1 MDRERWARIEGVFN
15 DALDRPAS
23 ERAAFLDQACAGDPE
38 LRASV
43 DALLAEWTADP
54 DFMETPLV
62 TVSEGVASPT
72 NGRSVG
78 PFRVVRELARGGMGE
93 VFLAVLEREDF
104 RRTVALKVIQ
114 RGAMSD
120 DALRRFRLERRIL
133 ASLRHPN
140 IAQLLDGGTTDD
152 GRPYVAMEYVE
163 GEPIDVYCEARNLP
177 VADRLRLFRKV
188 CDAVQYAH
196 RQLVVHR
203 DLKPANILVTDRG
216 EPKLL
221 DFGIGKLLEPDPD
234 ETGETGETALDVT
247 RTGARALTPS
257 HASPEQVR
265 GERVTVASDVYQLG
279 VLLYELLA
287 GRRPHQAQED
297 SLVHLERAILEDD
310 PPPPSARRRVP
321 RDLDTICLMALRKE
335 PERRYASAAA
345 LADDVGRYLDGLPV
359 MARPDTLGYR
369 AGKFVRRHTAAVAV
383 TALLAVGLLAA
394 TVYTSVQS
402 RRVAAERD
410 RAVEVQGFLLEM
422 FGATGPDQA
431 GDSVTARQLLDRQAD
446 ALTSLYAD
454 QPVLRARMM
463 AVLADGYDR
472 LGVRDEAR
480 SLAED
485 ALALRRETLGPSHP
499 DVAASLALL
508 GWIRHQQGE
517 AGAADSLLQA
527 AVDMYRTARPRDAA
541 GLSRA
546 LNDLGVVREAGGET
560 EAAASLYE
568 EALTLRRD
576 RYGDAHRAVAVTAS
590 NLAVI
595 RYRQGDY
602 EGAARAGEEALAVM
616 RRAVGPDHQRSIIIQ
631 NNLAAIRLAMGD
643 PAGAE
648 AQYRDLVQRQ
658 SRLQGPDHPVTLN
671 LRAALASTLAN
682 QLKHAE
688 AEAAYRSLLA
698 DLEPRLGTDHP
709 QMALLSQRLADA
721 LVGQHRGDEALPI
734 LDRARAVLVDAYGPT
749 DLRVARLTES
759 QAQAWDDVGRRDT
772 AETLHRRAVAGFD
785 AALPEGHPE
794 RGLVRLRLAHRIK
807 TAGRYRDALD
817 AYREAE
823 ELLAIQLPPTHR
835 ARHEARL
842 QIAALHLRLG
852 NQAAADSVLAV
863 AAPLMAEGA
872 DSAQVATYDS
882 LRAVT
887 DR

>member
-1 MDRERWARIEGVFN
+1 MDRERWARIEAVFN
-15 DALDRPAS
+15 DALDRPAG
-23 ERAAFLDQACAGDPE
+23 ERAAFLDQACAGDPA
-38 LRASV
+38 LRAEV
-43 DALLAEWTADP
+43 DAMLTEWDADP

-62 TVSEGVASPT
+62 TVSEGVAAPT

-78 PFRVVRELARGGMGE
+78 PFRVVRELGRGGMGE

-133 ASLRHPN
+133 AGLRHPN

-163 GEPIDVYCEARNLP
+163 GEPIDAYCDARELP

-203 DLKPANILVTDRG
+203 DLKPANILVTPRG

-221 DFGIGKLLEPDPD
+221 DFGIGKLMEPDPAETD
-234 ETGETGETALDVT
+234 EPLDVT

-287 GRRPHQAQED
+287 GRRPHQAQEE
-297 SLVHLERAILEDD
+297 SLVHLERAILEDH
-310 PPPPSARRRVP
+310 PAPPSAHRRVH
-321 RDLDTICLMALRKE
+321 RDLDVITLMALRKE

-345 LADDVGRYLDGLPV
+345 LADDVGRHLDGLPV
-359 MARPDTLGYR
+359 LARHDTLGYR
-369 AGKFVRRHTAAVAV
+369 AGKFVRRHAAAVAV
-383 TALLAVGLLAA
+383 AAILALGLLGATIYTAA
-394 TVYTSVQS
+394 QS

-431 GDSVTARQLLDRQAD
+431 GDSVTARQLLDRQAE
-446 ALTSLYAD
+446 ALGSLYAE

-472 LGVRDEAR
+472 LGVRDPAR
-480 SLAED
+480 RLAE
-485 ALALRRETLGPSHP
+485 ASLALRRETLGETHP

-517 AGAADSLLQA
+517 AAGADSLLQA
-527 AVDMYRTARPRDAA
+527 AVAMYRTARPRDAA

-546 LNDLGVVREAGGET
+546 LNDLGVVREAAGET
-560 EAAASLYE
+560 AAAASLYE
-568 EALTLRRD
+568 EALALRRD

-602 EGAARAGEEALAVM
+602 GAAARAAEEALAVM
-616 RRAVGPDHQRSIIIQ
+616 RRALGPDHQRSIIIQ

-648 AQYRDLVQRQ
+648 AQYRDLVERQ

-698 DLEPRLGTDHP
+698 DLEPRLGPDHP
-709 QMALLSQRLADA
+709 QMAILSQRLADA

-734 LDRARAVLVDAYGPT
+734 LDRARAILVDAYGPD

-759 QAQAWDDVGRRDT
+759 QAQAFGDLAQRDT
-772 AETLHRRAVAGFD
+772 AESLHRQAVAGFD

-807 TAGRYRDALD
+807 SAGRYADALA

-823 ELLAIQLPPTHR
+823 ALLAIQLPPTHR

-842 QIAALHLRLG
+842 QIAGLHIRLG
-852 NQAAADSVLAV
+852 HTAAANSVLAL
-863 AAPLMAEGA
+863 AAPLIGEGA
-872 DSAQVATYDS
+872 DSAQVALYDS
-882 LRAVT
+882 LRTAVA
-887 DR
+887 R